1 MQHSLFFKALF
12 AIVALGLYN
21 FYSSKWSPP
30 SYSSSWS
37 AGFAERQTASNL
49 TYYVFD
55 GPLEQSV
62 GDTRQHQLIKLPNN
76 MVVLCTS
83 DPNSVDTAASLSVN
97 VGSMADPKEFPGMA
111 HFLEHML
118 FMGSA
123 KYPAENEYTQY
134 IANNLGEYNAY
145 TANTETTFY
154 FSIAK
159 QAFEGALDR
168 FSRFF
173 IDPLL
178 LANSVDREVN
188 AVDSEYKGNLQSDVF
203 YEEFD
208 AVWRAGMGLKIDLS
222 ESQLKIKVTGFN
234 DKLVH
239 LLTNVLHKIQTFTV
253 EQNVY
258 DSIMTEIKQALENVK
273 FKQPIRQ
280 LVGEKSDQL
289 NMVPF
294 VPTSSLEQ
302 LLDQVTIDGV
312 QKHIETVFSAAYF
325 KMLMVGNFE
334 QTEAVDAAQQVS
346 QMLKSQPLPTFSHVP
361 SRIVNIE
368 PGHYIYRHMGK
379 DTNMLNNAVVATFYC
394 GMVTN
399 PKDRTTMTLLSQI
412 AKDQFFDQLRTKE
425 QLGYIVGASTNSFS
439 SGKITL
445 NMMVQGESN
454 PTYLLQRIDRFVHE
468 FRQTLAEFDT
478 VKFDAL
484 VESIAGKANEKVTS
498 VDAEANRMWIPI
510 DKGTYDFALLADEVE
525 SLQKVRLDDVLDMW
539 DRYINP
545 ETAVAYTRV
554 DGQMWAA
561 KTGYPSA
568 SDMAT
573 WPENIL
579 ALAGCLE
586 SETHM
591 PVDLSDLSRFVH
603 TAVTQSNTDTIAS
616 LARLYPIANST
627 QVLNE
632 SAPGW
637 SKIKNALD
645 MAMYPRA
652 SHMLP
657 DSVTNF
663 AHIGM
668 YQTVEGKWVITNVDK
683 FKATQALFGLAV
695 PVTKLIPNT
704 TAF

>member
-1 MQHSLFFKALF
+1 MPMLLQKDNMHELWFKQDDQFFTPRGT
-12 AIVALGLYN
+12 IH
-21 FYSSKWSPP
+21 
-30 SYSSSWS
+30 
-37 AGFAERQTASNL
+37 L
-49 TYYVFD
+49 T
-55 GPLEQSV
+55 
-62 GDTRQHQLIKLPNN
+62 IKR
-76 MVVLCTS
+76 
-83 DPNSVDTAASLSVN
+83 
-97 VGSMADPKEFPGMA
+97 
-111 HFLEHML
+111 
-118 FMGSA
+118 
-123 KYPAENEYTQY
+123 
-134 IANNLGEYNAY
+134 AN
-145 TANTETTFY
+145 ANTSKLDILTTR
-154 FSIAK
+154 ILNICIN
-159 QAFEGALDR
+159 Q
-168 FSRFF
+168 
-173 IDPLL
+173 
-178 LANSVDREVN
+178 
-188 AVDSEYKGNLQSDVF
+188 VF

>member
-1 MQHSLFFKALF
+1 MPMLLQKDNMHELWFKQDDQFFTPRGT
-12 AIVALGLYN
+12 IH
-21 FYSSKWSPP
+21 
-30 SYSSSWS
+30 
-37 AGFAERQTASNL
+37 L
-49 TYYVFD
+49 T
-55 GPLEQSV
+55 
-62 GDTRQHQLIKLPNN
+62 IKR
-76 MVVLCTS
+76 
-83 DPNSVDTAASLSVN
+83 
-97 VGSMADPKEFPGMA
+97 
-111 HFLEHML
+111 
-118 FMGSA
+118 
-123 KYPAENEYTQY
+123 
-134 IANNLGEYNAY
+134 AN
-145 TANTETTFY
+145 ANTSKLDILTTR
-154 FSIAK
+154 ILNICIN
-159 QAFEGALDR
+159 Q
-168 FSRFF
+168 
-173 IDPLL
+173 
-178 LANSVDREVN
+178 
-188 AVDSEYKGNLQSDVF
+188 VF

-289 NMVPF
+289 NKVSF

-445 NMMVQGESN
+445 NMMVQ
-454 PTYLLQRIDRFVHE
+454 
-468 FRQTLAEFDT
+468 

-561 KTGYPSA
+561 KTEY
-568 SDMAT
+568 
-573 WPENIL
+573 I
-579 ALAGCLE
+579 
-586 SETHM
+586 
-591 PVDLSDLSRFVH
+591 
-603 TAVTQSNTDTIAS
+603 TA
-616 LARLYPIANST
+616 RKLYFSSYA
-627 QVLNE
+627 
-632 SAPGW
+632 
-637 SKIKNALD
+637 
-645 MAMYPRA
+645 
-652 SHMLP
+652 
-657 DSVTNF
+657 
-663 AHIGM
+663 
-668 YQTVEGKWVITNVDK
+668 
-683 FKATQALFGLAV
+683 
-695 PVTKLIPNT
+695 
-704 TAF
+704 

>member
-1 MQHSLFFKALF
+1 
-12 AIVALGLYN
+12 
-21 FYSSKWSPP
+21 
-30 SYSSSWS
+30 
-37 AGFAERQTASNL
+37 
-49 TYYVFD
+49 
-55 GPLEQSV
+55 
-62 GDTRQHQLIKLPNN
+62 

-83 DPNSVDTAASLSVN
+83 DPDSANTAASLSVN

-154 FSIAK
+154 FSIAN
-159 QAFEGALDR
+159 QAFEGAFDR

-188 AVDSEYKGNLQSDVF
+188 AVDSEYKGNLQSD
-203 YEEFD
+203 
-208 AVWRAGMGLKIDLS
+208 

-258 DSIMTEIKQALENVK
+258 DSIITEIKQAFENVK
-273 FKQPIRQ
+273 FEQPVYQ
-280 LVGEKSDQL
+280 LVREKNDQL
-289 NMVPF
+289 NMIPF
-294 VPTSSLEQ
+294 VPTSSFEQ

-346 QMLKSQPLPTFSHVP
+346 QMLNSQPLPAFSHVP
-361 SRIVNIE
+361 SRVVNIE
-368 PGHYIYRHMGK
+368 PGHYIYQHMGE

-399 PKDRTTMTLLSQI
+399 PKDRTTMALLSQI

-498 VDAEANRMWIPI
+498 VDEEANRMWTPI

-545 ETAVAYTRV
+545 ETAIAYTRV
-554 DGQMWAA
+554 DSQMWAA
-561 KTGYPSA
+561 KAGYPSA

-591 PVDLSDLSRFVH
+591 PVNLIDLSRFVH
-603 TAVTQSNTDTIAS
+603 TAVTQSSTVNLAS

-637 SKIKNALD
+637 PKIKNALD

-657 DSVTNF
+657 DSETNF

-695 PVTKLIPNT
+695 PVIKLIPNT
-704 TAF
+704 SAF

>member
-134 IANNLGEYNAY
+134 IANNLDNMHELWFKQDDQFFTPRGTIHLTIKRAN
-145 TANTETTFY
+145 ANTSKLDILTTR
-154 FSIAK
+154 ILNICIN
-159 QAFEGALDR
+159 Q
-168 FSRFF
+168 
-173 IDPLL
+173 
-178 LANSVDREVN
+178 
-188 AVDSEYKGNLQSDVF
+188 VF